1 MDSLGEQKLV
11 SGGIKRIVGV
21 RALAR
26 RCIYSG
32 DGCDPSP
39 PMGATL
45 SPMVEKARVKLS
57 SLGMG
62 CGPGGHQEPPSVHFR
77 VLETVV
83 GQVGSL
89 DLLDL
94 G

>member
-1 MDSLGEQKLV
+1 MGEQKKWFRAA
-11 SGGIKRIVGV
+11 SKRIVGV
-21 RALAR
+21 ALAR

-32 DGCDPSP
+32 DGCDPAP

-83 GQVGSL
+83 GQVGSF

>member
-1 MDSLGEQKLV
+1 
-11 SGGIKRIVGV
+11 
-21 RALAR
+21 
-26 RCIYSG
+26 
-32 DGCDPSP
+32 
-39 PMGATL
+39 
-45 SPMVEKARVKLS
+45 MVEKARVKLS